1 MPSGRSKPQRHAVI
15 IAGGRGVRFWP
26 RSRIDKPKQLLAP
39 LGGPT
44 LLRRTFERLQ
54 GKFPAENIWIV
65 TSERLLETVSGEVPE
80 VSPEHLIGE
89 PQGRS
94 TAPAAGLAT
103 ALILRQDPTA
113 VMGVFPA
120 DHHIERERPYQELLD
135 AALRAADTDQLIV
148 LGIPPQR
155 PETGYGYIEFAGV
168 GQPGCRDARQVVRFC
183 EKPDR
188 HTATE
193 FLRSGRFYWNSGQFF
208 WKAAVFAEEM
218 LRFLPDT
225 WITLAAIADG
235 GASGFH
241 TRLAEC
247 YGNCPTVSV
256 DTGILE
262 RSDRVWGIAAPDFG
276 WTDLGSWETL
286 RALLPQDANGNC
298 APTQGTLVRS
308 SGNYLDVPSK
318 HVALLGV
325 KDLVIVET
333 PDALLICPRDEAQ
346 NLSEVTSALASDDHE
361 HLL

>member
-1 MPSGRSKPQRHAVI
+1 MPSGRSEPQRHAVI

-26 RSRIDKPKQLLAP
+26 RSRINKPKQLLAP

-44 LLRRTFERLQ
+44 LLRRTFERLR

-65 TSERLLETVSGEVPE
+65 TSERLVDTIADEVPE
-80 VSPEHLIGE
+80 VAPDHLIGE
-89 PQGRS
+89 PVGRS

-120 DHHIERERPYQELLD
+120 DHHIEGERPYQELLD

-155 PETGYGYIEFAGV
+155 PETGYGYIEFADV
-168 GQPGCRDARQVVRFC
+168 GQPGCRDARQVLRFC

-188 HTATE
+188 RTAAE
-193 FLRSGRFYWNSGQFF
+193 FLKSGRFYWNSGQFF
-208 WKAAVFAEEM
+208 WKAAVFADEM
-218 LRFLPDT
+218 RRFLPDT
-225 WITLAAIADG
+225 WTTLAAISDG
-235 GASGFH
+235 SPSGMRR
-241 TRLAEC
+241 RLSGH
-247 YGNCPTVSV
+247 YRNCATVSV

-262 RSDRVWGIAAPDFG
+262 RSDRVWGITAADLG
-276 WTDLGSWETL
+276 WTDLGSWEAL

-298 APTQGTLVRS
+298 ASTPGTLVRS

-318 HVALLGV
+318 HVALLGAR
-325 KDLVIVET
+325 DLVIVET

-346 NLSEVTSALASDDHE
+346 NLSELTSALASDDHG